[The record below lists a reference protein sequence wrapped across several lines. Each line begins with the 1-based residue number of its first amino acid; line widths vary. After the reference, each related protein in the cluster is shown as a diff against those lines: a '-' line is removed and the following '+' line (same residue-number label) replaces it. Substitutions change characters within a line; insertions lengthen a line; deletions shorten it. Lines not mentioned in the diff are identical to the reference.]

1 MKEVKFRAWDKITNP
16 AKMKTWG
23 QLLAQY
29 QLTQVFTSGDEFFEV
44 MQYTGIQ
51 DDTGVEIYE
60 GDIVLKESMLVRGIE
75 FKPFKGEVKFSEGSW
90 WIDNG
95 KDARLLFTEVDS
107 LKILGNKYEKP
118 ELLKEEE

>member
-60 GDIVLKESMLVRGIE
+60 GDIVLKESMLVCSIK
-75 FKPFKGEVKFSEGSW
+75 FKPFKGKVKFDEGSW

-95 KDARLLFTEVDS
+95 KDARLLFTETDS
-107 LKILGNKYEKP
+107 LKILGNIYENP
-118 ELLKEEE
+118 ELLKEEQ